1 MLVSRGWAK
10 RTPIKFEKPGWGK
23 VNTGQN
29 LFGARRLRVSLV
41 EQAKGNKPYMNVGV
55 QRLSEINPN
64 KFWRNQAEGKWTQIK
79 ICVAPEDQGKRIY
92 INIYIYIYVGAV
104 SLSETSPSKFWRNQ
118 AEGKWTQIKICV
130 GPASQ
135 ERLSQMS
142 PNNIGELDRGKVH
155 SGQILFVSSRP
166 SETNPIRICVCI
178 CPAGSYKPALCSW

>member
-1 MLVSRGWAK
+1 MCLLVSRGWANL
-10 RTPIKFEKPGWGK
+10 TPIKFEKPGWGK

-41 EQAKGNKPYMNVGV
+41 EQAKGNKPYMYVGV

-64 KFWRNQAEGKWTQIK
+64 
-79 ICVAPEDQGKRIY
+79 
-92 INIYIYIYVGAV
+92 
-104 SLSETSPSKFWRNQ
+104 KFWRNQ